1 MYQVLFSIHSS
12 WVLTFLTILFIA
24 PFADALSSHL
34 LS

>member
-1 MYQVLFSIHSS
+1 MILLIGFVAIFA
-12 WVLTFLTILFIA
+12 VLTFLTILFIA